1 LLALLAGTLLAAVLL
16 SGSAWGRLP
25 AGAQP
30 AVNEDKAPKVTHN
43 PANLTV
49 EEGHSA
55 TFEATASG
63 VPAPT
68 VQWEVSTNAGSTFS
82 PIAEATSDQLTIA
95 SARTSESGDEF
106 RAVFTN
112 VAGQASTKAATLTVQ
127 LKPVVT
133 HEPASV
139 TVEEGRSATFE
150 ATASAFPAATVQW
163 ESSSD
168 GGSTWRGISHATSD
182 QLTVADVTT
191 SESGDEFRA
200 TFKNVAGQTA
210 ARPSKK
216 ARKRRS
222 KRPPPGS
229 RRRPC
234 SGNSRPTAAAPSPR
248 SRERPPICSGSPAPR
263 PPKAAT
269 STGLCSPTRRGR

>member
-1 LLALLAGTLLAAVLL
+1 MLAGAVLAVALL
-16 SGSAWGRLP
+16 SGSAWARLP
-25 AGAQP
+25 AGAVP
-30 AVNEDKAPKVTHN
+30 AASEDKAPKVTHN

-49 EEGHSA
+49 EEGQSA

-68 VQWEVSTNAGSTFS
+68 VQWEVSTNAGATFS
-82 PIAEATSDQLTIA
+82 PIAGATSDQLTIA
-95 SARTSESGDEF
+95 SARTSESGDEL

-112 VAGQASTKAATLTVQ
+112 VAGEATTKAATLTVQ

-139 TVEEGRSATFE
+139 TVEEGQSATFE

-168 GGSTWRGISHATSD
+168 GGSTWRGVSHATSD
-182 QLTVADVTT
+182 QLIVADVT
-191 SESGDEFRA
+191 SAESGDEFRA

-210 ARPSKK
+210 
-216 ARKRRS
+216 
-222 KRPPPGS
+222 
-229 RRRPC
+229 
-234 SGNSRPTAAAPSPR
+234 TAAATLTVQ
-248 SRERPPICSGSPAPR
+248 
-263 PPKAAT
+263 K
-269 STGLCSPTRRGR
+269 RRR